1 MQSSPG
7 VGMLVYRSTVHT
19 GAQSR
24 NLDDIKGICMF
35 PAPISNPA
43 PSSVYFPSQLCLES
57 FHSLPLHDHS
67 SLPAI
72 TPCQDHWEGS
82 SLLSLCSFL
91 LCPSPLRALQLK
103 GSFQKTERRILAI
116 SSKLSNAFLLLLEGR
131 LSYWCDRQA
140 YMCVPAHLFSL
151 TSHHYLTYDCPHNRV
166 TAPSV
171 QGYPSLST
179 LCQRDIE
186 KAIPTPKWRQ
196 APALIWSCG
205 PLYLS
210 FEKLITS
217 FIQWSMYFISLRS
230 ISFKRRRS
238 VSSFIHSDN

>member
-1 MQSSPG
+1 MTSREFACSLPPFPTQ
-7 VGMLVYRSTVHT
+7 HQ
-19 GAQSR
+19 AQS
-24 NLDDIKGICMF
+24 
-35 PAPISNPA
+35 ISL
-43 PSSVYFPSQLCLES
+43 PSSVLNPFTPFLCMT
-57 FHSLPLHDHS
+57 
-67 SLPAI
+67 
-72 TPCQDHWEGS
+72 TPVYP
-82 SLLSLCSFL
+82 
-91 LCPSPLRALQLK
+91 PSPLAQTTGKAPPCSLFVHSCSAPVPYEHCSSRALFKRQ
-103 GSFQKTERRILAI
+103 ILSI
-116 SSKLSNAFLLLLEGR
+116 SSKLSNALLLLLEGR

-140 YMCVPAHLFSL
+140 YMCAPAHLFSL
-151 TSHHYLTYDCPHNRV
+151 ISYHYLTYDCPHNRV

-186 KAIPTPKWRQ
+186 KAIPTPKWCQ
-196 APALIWSCG
+196 APALIWSYS

-217 FIQWSMYFISLRS
+217 FIQWSTSFISLRS